1 MKPRIYLFTILAAV
15 VIGLSTHDLEIIDE
29 TKVLIIFNKEVVVT
43 LQMFVVAIDSTTLMV
58 VFCITGIE
66 NFFSLFN
73 RKDKK
78 KIIDTERS

>member
-1 MKPRIYLFTILAAV
+1 MKPRIYLLTILAAV

-29 TKVLIIFNKEVVVT
+29 TKVFIIFNKELVVT
-43 LQMFVVAIDSTTLMV
+43 LQMFVVAIASTTLMV
-58 VFCITGIE
+58 VFCIAGIE

-78 KIIDTERS
+78 KIVDTERS

>member
-1 MKPRIYLFTILAAV
+1 MKPRIYLFTILASV

-29 TKVLIIFNKEVVVT
+29 TKVFIIFNKELVVT
-43 LQMFVVAIDSTTLMV
+43 LQMFIVAIASTTLMV
-58 VFCITGIE
+58 VFCIAGIE

>member
-29 TKVLIIFNKEVVVT
+29 TKVLIIFNKELVVT
-43 LQMFVVAIDSTTLMV
+43 LQMFVVAIASTTLMV
-58 VFCITGIE
+58 VFCIAGIE

-78 KIIDTERS
+78 KIVDTERT

>member
-29 TKVLIIFNKEVVVT
+29 TKVFIIFNKELVVT
-43 LQMFVVAIDSTTLMV
+43 LQMFVVAIASTTLMV
-58 VFCITGIE
+58 VFCIAGIE

-78 KIIDTERS
+78 KIVDTERS

>member
-29 TKVLIIFNKEVVVT
+29 TKVFILFNKELVVT
-43 LQMFVVAIDSTTLMV
+43 LQMFVVAIASTTLMV
-58 VFCITGIE
+58 VFCIAGIE

-78 KIIDTERS
+78 KIVDTERT

>member
-29 TKVLIIFNKEVVVT
+29 TKVFISFNKEMVVT
-43 LQMFVVAIDSTTLMV
+43 LQMFVVAIASTTLMV
-58 VFCITGIE
+58 VFCIAGIE

>member
-29 TKVLIIFNKEVVVT
+29 TKVLIIFNKELVVT
-43 LQMFVVAIDSTTLMV
+43 LQMFVVAIASTTLMV
-58 VFCITGIE
+58 VFCIAGIE

>member
-15 VIGLSTHDLEIIDE
+15 VIGLSSHDLEIIDE
-29 TKVLIIFNKEVVVT
+29 TKVFILFNKELVVT
-43 LQMFVVAIDSTTLMV
+43 LQMFVVAIASTTLMV
-58 VFCITGIE
+58 VFCIAGIE

-78 KIIDTERS
+78 KIIDTERT

>member
-1 MKPRIYLFTILAAV
+1 

-29 TKVLIIFNKEVVVT
+29 TKVLIIFNKELVVT
-43 LQMFVVAIDSTTLMV
+43 LQMFVVAIASTTLMV

>member
-29 TKVLIIFNKEVVVT
+29 TKVFILFNKELVVT
-43 LQMFVVAIDSTTLMV
+43 LQMFVVAIASITLMV
-58 VFCITGIE
+58 VFCIAGIE

-78 KIIDTERS
+78 KIVDTERT

>member
-29 TKVLIIFNKEVVVT
+29 TKVFILFNKELVVT
-43 LQMFVVAIDSTTLMV
+43 LQMFVVAIASTTLMV
-58 VFCITGIE
+58 VFCIAGIE

-78 KIIDTERS
+78 KIVDTERS

>member
-29 TKVLIIFNKEVVVT
+29 TKVLIIFNKELVVT
-43 LQMFVVAIDSTTLMV
+43 LQMFVVAIASTTLMV

>member
-29 TKVLIIFNKEVVVT
+29 TKVLIIFNKELVVT
-43 LQMFVVAIDSTTLMV
+43 LQMFVVAIASTTLMV
-58 VFCITGIE
+58 VFCIAGIE

-78 KIIDTERS
+78 KIVDTERS